1 MAAISP
7 NHAMQDLKITYQ
19 QSTLV
24 FPTSQHDQK
33 KSLFLSNI
41 DKYLNFNVQTAH
53 FFRANPGFPPETVA
67 QRLKMALEKV
77 LVPYDFLAGRV
88 EWNHESGR
96 AEIECNAAGAG
107 FVVASSE
114 FSVEELGD
122 LATPNLGFRQLAVPK
137 LDHLDQQHDQ
147 PLCIIQVTSFK
158 CGGFAMGM
166 SVNHILFDG
175 LAAKMFLENLASQ
188 AFADQRPLA
197 VIPFHD
203 RHVLAARLPPL
214 VTFPHPEFSK
224 PAKPALGLPIR
235 GSKQE
240 LRYKILKMSSKE
252 MNLLKAKAIN
262 GALKV
267 TSFNVVAALIWRF
280 NVVAALIWRCRALSS
295 FDIDN
300 DNKDRVVGVY
310 NVMDLRSRLNKTYLP
325 REYCGNAILGGY
337 ASAKC
342 KEIEKLPFWE
352 MVKMV
357 QEGLDRVTEEYV
369 RSGIDWMEIN
379 KGMPL
384 GDSIVSSWLRL
395 GFDQVVFPWG
405 KPVCCVPVV
414 NQLERLCWIFPDGV
428 DGVNVLVQR
437 PAEEMERF
445 RFHFLD
451 FFENNNSK

>member
-1 MAAISP
+1 
-7 NHAMQDLKITYQ
+7 MQDLKITYQ

-53 FFRANPGFPPETVA
+53 FFRDNPDFPPETVA

-267 TSFNVVAALIWRF
+267 TSFNVVAALIWR
-280 NVVAALIWRCRALSS
+280 CRALSS
-295 FDIDN
+295 WDVDN
-300 DNKDRVVGVY
+300 NNKDRVASVY
-310 NVMDLRSRLNKTYLP
+310 NVTDIRSRLNKTCLP
-325 REYCGNAILGGY
+325 FEYCGNAISGGY

-342 KEIEKLPFWE
+342 EEIEKLPFWE
-352 MVKMV
+352 MVRMV

-369 RSGIDWMEIN
+369 KSSIDWMEIN

-384 GDSIVSSWLRL
+384 GDSIVTSWY
-395 GFDQVVFPWG
+395 
-405 KPVCCVPVV
+405 CVPVV
-414 NQLERLCWIFPDGV
+414 NQVERMCWIFPDV
-428 DGVNVLVQR
+428 ADENGVNILVQG

-445 RFHFLD
+445 QFYFLN
-451 FFENNNSK
+451 FFANGVPNP